1 MFSFDLIV
9 EFREAPGHSSTI
21 TGSLTDDNDISNP
34 GWYSSYMHHH
44 TTTLLGRK
52 SFQIMQWNTS
62 RQQKINIDIEI
73 CYVTW
78 KFTETSFWSTLW
90 EEGNIEWMFICPRP
104 QSNLSL
110 FQFLQRTLLDHQ
122 SPAKSSGW
130 HPQDLWPQLW
140 TLLPETLA
148 PFSMPPRLDRSVWAG
163 VNDNNPI
170 IFVVMIKVH

>member
-1 MFSFDLIV
+1 MVFDKYRVFLRPHGRIQRSAWSQLHNYRKPDWRQRHFKPWLV
-9 EFREAPGHSSTI
+9 FFI
-21 TGSLTDDNDISNP
+21 
-34 GWYSSYMHHH
+34 YMHHH

-148 PFSMPPRLDRSVWAG
+148 PFSMPPRLDRSV
-163 VNDNNPI
+163 
-170 IFVVMIKVH
+170 